1 MSGSMISKYVT
12 PWKFRR
18 AQEAQR
24 LQAVRLR
31 DGDNCSR
38 CRRPM
43 RFDLP
48 RGHDLGAKVEQV
60 VPANA
65 GGSEAV
71 DNLVLCHGRCN
82 SESADNTPEVM
93 ERIRRK
99 NEAALL
105 SRSRQKRSA

>member
-1 MSGSMISKYVT
+1 MGGSIISKYVT
-12 PWKFRR
+12 PWKFRQ

-24 LQAVRLR
+24 LQLLRQR

-48 RGHDLGAKVEQV
+48 RGHDLGARVEQIQH
-60 VPANA
+60 
-65 GGSEAV
+65 GYDGCSETV
-71 DNLVLCHGRCN
+71 DNLVLCHGRCTA
-82 SESADNTPEVM
+82 ESADNTPEVL

-105 SRSRQKRSA
+105 SRSRQKRRA

>member
-1 MSGSMISKYVT
+1 MSGSIISKYVT

-24 LQAVRLR
+24 LQALRQR

-48 RGHDLGAKVEQV
+48 RGHDSGARVEQIS
-60 VPANA
+60 P
-65 GGSEAV
+65 GSDAAE
-71 DNLVLCHGRCN
+71 NLVLCHGRCN

-105 SRSRQKRSA
+105 SRSRQKRRA